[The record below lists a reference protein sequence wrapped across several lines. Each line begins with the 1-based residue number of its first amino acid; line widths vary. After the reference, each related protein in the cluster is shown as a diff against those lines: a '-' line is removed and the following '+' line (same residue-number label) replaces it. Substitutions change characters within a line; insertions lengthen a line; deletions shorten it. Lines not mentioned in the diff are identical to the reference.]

1 MEIVFE
7 LTNEYIELIKLLKL
21 TNLCATGGEAKIVV
35 TEGMV
40 EVDGQLEY
48 RKKRKIRS
56 GQTVSFDQYTILV
69 K

>member
-7 LTNEYIELIKLLKL
+7 LTNDYIELIKLLKL

-35 TEGMV
+35 TEGLV
-40 EVDGQLEY
+40 KVDGQLEF

-56 GQTVSFDQYTILV
+56 GQTIS
-69 K
+69 